1 MDGTRRVR
9 VTALLAAAMGAVVA
23 AVNPILDSTGS
34 EAGNVGW
41 FDGPSGRGTSSLVS
55 SCAST
60 IFASTWTVLHLN
72 LPSPDDGSLTCLLR
86 KVKWMVINILFPE
99 FVFSK
104 AVCELRLALRD
115 HLNMAREMDRVAEQD
130 PWEAVELVDVNATD
144 RAYVLRTWSWRVD
157 VSKWQRALHRAFG
170 LADDGDR
177 EAAVAESEDQTLL
190 RGAYSREPTELFNK
204 MKEEFDSKEQT
215 RIDEERARDEGRE
228 KAQGRRTHELRT
240 WTLTHTLYAN
250 MGGLFQPYYFEN
262 STNHR
267 PYPLTAASI
276 AAGNWEGTHPLK
288 GLILSE
294 EDIKDKSKADSL
306 VKLIA
311 VGQSLLVVVNVAARR
326 ALDMPVT
333 QLEIGTVA
341 FCVVS
346 VFTYLANWW
355 KPKEVEVPTY
365 LRVRTRHIYGQ
376 FSRQDM
382 QPYLNRMIS
391 PIESENRDFAAQLT
405 RIRNDDVWMDG
416 DVPLITTMMAI
427 SSFVFGGI
435 HCLAWNFEF
444 PTRLEQLLWRIS
456 AVATAGLPAL
466 LLAINILLHLWG
478 TQMARASLLKL
489 LRRSLPNFPETWW
502 ELLRDCPP
510 DEEVDTLRES
520 KKPGQQPSNAHF
532 IINNHRIVSWSL
544 YRSFI
549 VRQSAPTVGY
559 VNDVMGSF
567 NQLTYGMAEGTEPIW
582 KEYEASLERRARK
595 KGITLP
601 EKGFHDSLVAVRDEI
616 LRRETRLKARQG
628 ECDAASRAL
637 SIITSVL
644 YGLIRLILLAILLS
658 SLRSVPA
665 AVYDDVDW
673 IRFVPHFA

>member
-1 MDGTRRVR
+1 MAGTRRVM
-9 VTALLAAAMGAVVA
+9 VTALLAAAMSA
-23 AVNPILDSTGS
+23 AVTALNPILDSTGS

-72 LPSPDDGSLTCLLR
+72 LPSPDDGSLTRLLR
-86 KVKWMVINILFPE
+86 KVKWMLINILFPE

-104 AVCELRLALRD
+104 AICELRLALRD

-130 PWEAVELVDVNATD
+130 PWEAVELIDVNATD
-144 RAYVLRTWSWRVD
+144 RAYVLRTWSWRVE
-157 VSKWQRALHRAFG
+157 VSKWQRALHQAFG
-170 LADDGDR
+170 LTDNARR
-177 EAAVAESEDQTLL
+177 EAAVLDSQDQTL
-190 RGAYSREPTELFNK
+190 RGAYTREPNEMLKK
-204 MKEEFDSKEQT
+204 MQEEAESKEQT
-215 RIDEERARDEGRE
+215 RIDEERAHAEARE
-228 KAQGRRTHELRT
+228 KAQGRRTHELRV

-262 STNHR
+262 STNHK

-276 AAGNWEGTHPLK
+276 AWGNWEGPHPLK
-288 GLILSE
+288 GLVLSE

-311 VGQSLLVVVNVAARR
+311 VGQSLLVVANVAARR

-405 RIRNDDVWMDG
+405 RIRNDDVWMEG
-416 DVPLITTMMAI
+416 DVPLVTTMMAI

-456 AVATAGLPAL
+456 AVATAGLPTL
-466 LLAINILLHLWG
+466 LLVINIFLYLWG
-478 TQMARASLLKL
+478 TRMARASLLKL

-502 ELLRDCPP
+502 ESLRDYPP
-510 DEEVDTLRES
+510 DEEVDALRENLQ
-520 KKPGQQPSNAHF
+520 PGQQPSNAHF
-532 IINNHRIVSWSL
+532 IISHYRTLLWSL
-544 YRSFI
+544 YCTF
-549 VRQSAPTVGY
+549 VLRQSAPTVEYTG
-559 VNDVMGSF
+559 DVVDSF
-567 NQLTYGMAEGTEPIW
+567 RQLSYGMAEGTEPIW
-582 KEYEASLERRARK
+582 KEYEASLKRRVSK

-601 EKGFHDSLVAVRDEI
+601 EEGFRDSLVAIRDKI
-616 LRRETRLKARQG
+616 LRRETRLKAREQ

-637 SIITSVL
+637 TIITSVIYAL
-644 YGLIRLILLAILLS
+644 ARLILLAILFS